1 MIFCHPFRIK
11 EKRML
16 HFTLRRWSVQN
27 LDFADS
33 EKQLVPP
40 SLVQQ
45 QILVAGDFLPLVHF
59 KTM

>member
-1 MIFCHPFRIK
+1 
-11 EKRML
+11 ML